1 MGNKKN
7 HTELE
12 LSPTSFLHKPL
23 FICYV
28 YIYIE
33 RERER
38 ERGNIY
44 SKYLPILGLF
54 QGLPSIYNILNTNVL
69 FYVCSQQGDINFT
82 FYYVWH
88 SCTHGSNGVF
98 SSFPPD
104 HPVMLCCHP
113 VILRWLMECT
123 WNRVCQFSDDCCLPA
138 TLRLLSLFLNDPEAV
153 GIARRQLTAL
163 TKLVFFFVCIRVGKL
178 CITFTLL
185 LWLCI
190 TFTVTV
196 LGLGNTVLVAALS
209 IPR

>member
-1 MGNKKN
+1 
-7 HTELE
+7 
-12 LSPTSFLHKPL
+12 
-23 FICYV
+23 
-28 YIYIE
+28 
-33 RERER
+33 
-38 ERGNIY
+38 
-44 SKYLPILGLF
+44 
-54 QGLPSIYNILNTNVL
+54 
-69 FYVCSQQGDINFT
+69 
-82 FYYVWH
+82 
-88 SCTHGSNGVF
+88 
-98 SSFPPD
+98 
-104 HPVMLCCHP
+104 
-113 VILRWLMECT
+113 MECT

-185 LWLCI
+185 LWLCV